1 MVGNRSHPMSQV
13 IYACLEE
20 MMKRI
25 EKLGYTEERSISSIS
40 EPKKVSCDLWDSQ
53 SASISTSEGDEELE
67 SLSRLSYND
76 EVLVES
82 RKERDNS

>member
-1 MVGNRSHPMSQV
+1 MDNRSHPMSQV

-25 EKLGYTEERSISSIS
+25 EKLGYIEERSISSIS

-53 SASISTSEGDEELE
+53 SASISTSEGDEEQLE

-82 RKERDNS
+82 RKER